1 MESFLEQIRLGVSDA
16 LDVAPQS
23 VIVSE
28 VDNKVT
34 IRVKDVRA
42 LVNDDMKPLV
52 EDVINEIV
60 EGS

>member
-1 MESFLEQIRLGVSDA
+1 MEAFLKEIKLGVSDA
-16 LDVAPQS
+16 LDVAPSS

-28 VDNKVT
+28 SSGKVT
-34 IRVKDVRA
+34 IRIKDVRA